1 MTGIATVCMAG
12 IYFRLTVL
20 PLVAGGNRHDDDGV
34 SKEIPTP
41 TGNAS
46 ITAEPGELRRTISIP
61 QGVALYLGAVLG
73 AGVLLLPGLGASQA
87 GPASL
92 ISWAFD
98 CVLGIPLALTFASLA
113 AHTPDA
119 GGVLTYATRAF
130 GPATGT
136 VIGWFYFV
144 AAATAQ
150 ALVALTGAY
159 YVAPYLG
166 LSRVGVFAVAG
177 MILFVATAANVWG
190 LKVSGRLQL
199 FFSGTVAVLLLLT
212 IIVALPRMHAL
223 NWTPFDPHGIGAIG
237 KTGVTIF
244 FAFFGWEAICHLSAE
259 FRDPARSVPR
269 STALSVG
276 LITLLYVGLAV
287 VTVGTG
293 TYGTGQVNRTSIAR
307 MLARSIGG
315 AAGEVAS
322 VIALLIC
329 LGTANAFV
337 AATSRLG
344 YALSRDGAFPEPLAR
359 LTTKQV
365 PRISVLVVGGWAICC
380 LLLSYDANW
389 TAENLLIVPD
399 SLVIIV
405 YLATMVAAI
414 RLFRG
419 PRRWLAILATLMCCA
434 LIPFAGVVL
443 VIPAGIAVIA
453 SLYRYRYGRRLQ
465 QS

>member
-1 MTGIATVCMAG
+1 MAG
-12 IYFRLTVL
+12 IYLKLTVL
-20 PLVAGGNRHDDDGV
+20 PLVAGGDWRDDEGV
-34 SKEIPTP
+34 SKEIPAP
-41 TGNAS
+41 TEDTS
-46 ITAEPGELRRTISIP
+46 LTAMSGELRRTISIP

-98 CVLGIPLALTFASLA
+98 CILGIPLALTFASLA

-130 GPATGT
+130 GSATGT

-166 LSRVGVFAVAG
+166 LSRIGIFAVAG
-177 MILFVATAANVWG
+177 AVLFAATTANVWG
-190 LKVSGRLQL
+190 LKMSGRLQL
-199 FFSGTVAVLLLLT
+199 FLSGTVAVLLLLT
-212 IIVALPRMHAL
+212 IVVALPRMHAI

-269 STALSVG
+269 STTMSVG

-287 VTVGTG
+287 VTVGTR
-293 TYGTGQVNRTSIAR
+293 TYGIGQVNRTSIAR
-307 MLARSIGG
+307 MLAGSIGG

-359 LTTKQV
+359 LSRTQV
-365 PRISVLVVGGWAICC
+365 PRISVLVVGGWAIFC
-380 LLLSYDANW
+380 LLISYVANW
-389 TAENLLIVPD
+389 NAETLLSVPD

-419 PRRWLAILATLMCCA
+419 SRRWLAILATLMCCV
-434 LIPFAGVVL
+434 LVPFAGVVL
-443 VIPAGIAVIA
+443 VIPAGIAIIA
-453 SLYRYRYGRRLQ
+453 LLYRHRYGRGVHQ
-465 QS
+465 V